1 VKHDPKC
8 LYPKSKSYSLLVSE
22 QTQILAKEIF
32 KIDSLIQ
39 HLGVIDL
46 EGNVLLD
53 QSSAA
58 HTIMEP
64 DPDRVAFYKQLAVRR
79 STREHFDEAYGKTNY
94 IHITRERMQQMILYL
109 PNLTIY
115 LTLGKPMTPDEVKN
129 TAQKIR
135 LVSSDIMKY
144 GI

>member
-1 VKHDPKC
+1 M
-8 LYPKSKSYSLLVSE
+8 VSE
-22 QTQILAKEIF
+22 QIQRLAKEIF
-32 KIDSLIQ
+32 KIDLLIQ
-39 HLGVIDL
+39 HLGLVDL

-58 HTIMEP
+58 TSIIEP

-79 STREHFDEAYGKTNY
+79 STRGYFDEAYGKTNY

-115 LTLGKPMTPDEVKN
+115 LTLGKPMTPEEVKN

-135 LVSSDIMKY
+135 LVSSDIMKA